1 MSYVIPPETAFPQ
14 SMPDPK
20 FHTSGASET
29 ASARSKNCDRSL
41 LQGDR
46 SRWESDRSQIRPA
59 GLLLR
64 VRAHAYLL
72 LYVSGRPEQLA
83 RQNAAHCGVKKQK
96 CTAHVLKHNRT
107 FAQCIFCQYIC
118 NIPGPYLSRLVTNEA
133 TDTRILMELTQ

>member
-1 MSYVIPPETAFPQ
+1 MSYVIPPETTFPQ

-29 ASARSKNCDRSL
+29 ASARSKNCDLSL

-64 VRAHAYLL
+64 VRAHAYLFIMCVRPAGTVDTANRGAPWGKKNKNALRMFLNITEHLHSAFSVSIFVIL
-72 LYVSGRPEQLA
+72 L
-83 RQNAAHCGVKKQK
+83 
-96 CTAHVLKHNRT
+96 VL
-107 FAQCIFCQYIC
+107 I
-118 NIPGPYLSRLVTNEA
+118 
-133 TDTRILMELTQ
+133 

>member
-29 ASARSKNCDRSL
+29 ASARSKNCDLSL

-83 RQNAAHCGVKKQK
+83 RQTAAYCGVKKNK
-96 CTAHVLKHNRT
+96 KALRMFLNITEHLHSAFSVSIFVILLVL
-107 FAQCIFCQYIC
+107 I
-118 NIPGPYLSRLVTNEA
+118 
-133 TDTRILMELTQ
+133 